1 LTYSY
6 PTVAKTLRDT
16 FGHKGKK
23 KCKEEKEKHG
33 HMCSMMAMQMEGG
46 LGYDDLNELMKV
58 RKIKISS
65 SRTLSPILF
74 TFFHSALQKLAFFD
88 ITTKLLKISVL
99 LF

>member
-1 LTYSY
+1 MLTYNY

-23 KCKEEKEKHG
+23 KCKDEKPQ

-58 RKIKISS
+58 KINDLID
-65 SRTLSPILF
+65 SRLFMLKLSCF
-74 TFFHSALQKLAFFD
+74 V
-88 ITTKLLKISVL
+88 ITD
-99 LF
+99 